1 MALNPFFL
9 QGSPAEQRLIQD
21 LINEHLKIY
30 GVEVTY
36 IPRKFV
42 RKETILREITSSKFD
57 DNFLLEAY
65 VNSYDGYSG
74 SGDILTKFG
83 MSLKDDL
90 SLIVSKERFQDF
102 ISPFLS
108 QMDETEIEISSRPR
122 EGDLV
127 YFPLGQRLFE
137 VKFVE
142 HEKPFYQLGK
152 NYVYEVTCELFEYE
166 DEIIDTSIEE
176 IDARVQDQGYITSL
190 NMISFGSTAI
200 ASAQLGSGYI
210 REIFLNN
217 DGYSYGKPPTVT
229 IDPPP
234 EGGLTATAIAKIKR
248 VGRSFSVSEIL
259 LTNAGTGYTTTP
271 KINISGGGGVGA
283 SATCFIEPVSSGKLG
298 VIKFNIDQRGQ
309 GYTSSPQVIVNG
321 GLPVGFG
328 TTASAVGI
336 ASIGLDGDIN
346 TIFVKNSGVG
356 YTGLPSVILGNPS
369 ILSGFGNYI
378 FNEIIVGSQSG
389 TGARVKEW
397 DQDTQIL
404 KVSFVGVG
412 ETTKGFYPG
421 EIVVGSSSS
430 ARYSISSVDRMDLYD
445 KYSENDEIEQEA
457 DLIIDFSESNLFG
470 NY

>member
-9 QGSPAEQRLIQD
+9 QGSPSEQRLIQD

-42 RKETILREITSSKFD
+42 RRETVLREITSSKFD

-90 SLIVSKERFQDF
+90 SLIISKERFQDF
-102 ISPFLS
+102 ISPFLA

-152 NYVYEVTCELFEYE
+152 NYVYEITCELFEYE
-166 DEIIDTSIEE
+166 DEIINTSIEE
-176 IDARVQDQGYITSL
+176 IDSRVQDQGYITSL
-190 NMISFGSTAI
+190 NMISFGSTTY
-200 ASAQLGSGYI
+200 ASAQLGSGFI

-217 DGYSYGKPPTVT
+217 DGYSYTKPPSVI

-234 EGGLTATAIAKIKR
+234 SGGLTATAIAKIKR
-248 VGRSFSVSEIL
+248 VGSSFSVDEIL
-259 LTNAGTGYTTTP
+259 LTNAGSGYTTAP
-271 KINISGGGGVGA
+271 KITISGGGGVGA
-283 SATCFIEPVSSGKLG
+283 SATCYIEPASSGKLG
-298 VIKFNIDQRGQ
+298 VIRFNVDQNGQ
-309 GYTSSPQVIVNG
+309 GYTSSPQVVVNG

-336 ASIGLDGDIN
+336 ASIGLNGGISA
-346 TIFVKNSGVG
+346 IFVKNSGVG
-356 YTGLPSVILGNPS
+356 YTGVPAVIVSNPS
-369 ILSGFGNYI
+369 ILSGFGNYT
-378 FNEIIVGSQSG
+378 FNEIVVGSVSG

-397 DQDTQIL
+397 DSDTQVL

-412 ETTKGFYPG
+412 ETAKGFYPG

-430 ARYSISSVDRMDLYD
+430 ARYSISSVEQMDLYD
-445 KYSENDEIEQEA
+445 KYSENNEIEQEA